1 MKGTENKKDR
11 MREEVLEQLF
21 QHASARERPP
31 HETEQAI
38 RASLHGQW
46 KDATQ
51 GRRRWQKRW
60 LFAAAASILIAV
72 FAGSALFRSPLQV
85 ATAIE
90 VASVEVIRGNVS
102 VDSTASGAVASLD
115 SLGILE
121 TGQQVS
127 TAHEAGF
134 SALWQNGIA
143 IRVDQ
148 NSRIRIISQAE
159 IQLVS
164 GRVYVDTSRADSAS
178 ASLFVSTPAGP
189 VRHVGTR
196 YMIAVN
202 LGSTSVSVREGQ
214 VLFGDDQEAA
224 SSGERLVLTASGERR
239 REVTPVYGDN
249 WHWTENL
256 VQPFDSNGRTVAEF
270 LTWVERESG
279 RTVQYASPAALSLAA
294 ETRLRGEIDLGPMPA
309 LALVMQSTDLQSQV
323 VQGTI
328 LVSQGSPP

>member
-1 MKGTENKKDR
+1 MKGTENRKGR
-11 MREEVLEQLF
+11 VREEVLEELF

-46 KDATQ
+46 KDMTQ
-51 GRRRWQKRW
+51 GHRRWQKRW

-72 FAGSALFRSPLQV
+72 FAGSALFRAPVQIV
-85 ATAIE
+85 AAIE
-90 VASVEVIRGNVS
+90 VASVEVIRGNVR
-102 VDSTASGAVASLD
+102 VDPTAEEVVSSLASLD
-115 SLGILE
+115 VLE

-143 IRVDQ
+143 LRVDQ

-164 GRVYVDTSRADSAS
+164 GRVYVDTSRVGSSPAD
-178 ASLFVSTPAGP
+178 LFVSTPAGL

-196 YMIAVN
+196 YMVAVN

-214 VLFGDDQEAA
+214 VLLGDDQDTAA
-224 SSGERLVLTASGERR
+224 AGERLVRSASGAQR
-239 REVTPVYGDN
+239 RETIPVFGDS
-249 WHWTENL
+249 WQWTEDL
-256 VQPFDSNGRTVAEF
+256 ALPFVADGRTVAEF
-270 LTWVERESG
+270 LAWVGHETG
-279 RTVQYASPAALSLAA
+279 RTVRYASPVAASLAA
-294 ETRLRGEIDLGPMPA
+294 ETELHGDIDIEPMQA
-309 LALVMQSTDLQSQV
+309 LDLVMQSTDLASEV
-323 VQGTI
+323 MQGTI
-328 LVSQGSPP
+328 LVSEGLPR